1 MTGSQTKA
9 ANKAPNY
16 SLAGTLAWF
25 IVVCSSYVILLLI
38 LAGPH
43 YYGHHIKAGD
53 VAEQDLVSPN
63 RAYVPDEEKTQEQAE
78 LAKRTILPALR
89 RDAHKCADVMSQ
101 VKNSV
106 QKMSELQKQS
116 VLPLPGAPALS
127 AEDQVYL
134 LELPKEK
141 FEQFANGLKNK
152 LDECPIADSRLSTIY
167 KTISANAEA
176 QILVPKPASSKKGT
190 GAPVKRANQKSKG
203 NDTISGATTQAA
215 STNSV
220 QAWLAKIELSR
231 AQFEILRS
239 KSMTFDHDAL
249 LLSASLKP
257 DEANLFYQELNSS
270 VQKLLDNISL
280 QPFVDK
286 SEWELQVYE
295 FLPERI
301 ESAVRLRAAKFV
313 ANRLETNVIID
324 QAATEARMKDA
335 VTAVK
340 PVMKEIDAGAVIV
353 HKGETI
359 SAEEAKTLTALGITE
374 VSDPGLATV
383 IAISLFAAYILFGV
397 YLYTYE
403 AKLFFSP
410 SSVALMA
417 TVSIVTVAVAL
428 FMPQQFPQFVPLPA
442 TALILSVI
450 YGRKLT
456 AILTAL
462 ILLFLSVSDLLS
474 GAHLVAVGAAA
485 GMALGA
491 SVKRRSDLMF
501 TSLLIGLMQMLG
513 YTAAIIIS
521 GSPGQLA
528 KLPSALPMEMLGG
541 LVSSIAAIGT
551 LPFLENIFGILT
563 PYRIAEL
570 AEPDQPLMRQLEE
583 NAPGTYQHSLAVANL
598 AEGGARAIGVD
609 VNLVHTGAMYHDIG
623 KMVTPRYFIENQL
636 GDKNPHDFIPPEES
650 REKVLSHVTNG
661 LALAQKYGL
670 PKAVQ
675 AFIPEHQGTTVI
687 AYFYHKA
694 CQRDGAE
701 NVDPNHYRYPGPKPQ
716 TKESAIVMLA
726 DVSEAVTHSM
736 RNPTME
742 EVETAISNVFKARW
756 DDGQFNESE
765 LTIEELEKV
774 KRGFV
779 RVWRTLH
786 HDRLKYPSTTTG
798 RMPVPPSST
807 NKSADSNNTTGGG
820 SASSDSA
827 TTNNTTATAGKPDQ
841 AEFYGEMQNQKPA
854 DSNTPLIIDCCS
866 NDFEQDT

>member
-1 MTGSQTKA
+1 M
-9 ANKAPNY
+9 
-16 SLAGTLAWF
+16 
-25 IVVCSSYVILLLI
+25 

-53 VAEQDLVSPN
+53 VAEQDLISPN
-63 RAYVPDEEKTQEQAE
+63 RAHVPDEEKTQEQAE

-89 RDAHKCADVMSQ
+89 RDAHKCADVMNQ

-106 QKMSELQKQS
+106 KKMSELQKLS
-116 VLPLPGAPALS
+116 VLPLPSIPSLN

-141 FEQFANGLKNK
+141 FEQFANGLKNRSP
-152 LDECPIADSRLSTIY
+152 ECPVPDSKLSSIY
-167 KTISANAEA
+167 KIVLSNADA
-176 QILVPKPASSKKGT
+176 IPASKPAAAKKSTPASAKKNSQHG
-190 GAPVKRANQKSKG
+190 KS
-203 NDTISGATTQAA
+203 NDTATSATTHAA
-215 STNSV
+215 EPASLQS
-220 QAWLAKIELSR
+220 WLAKIELSR
-231 AQFEILRS
+231 AQFETLRAR
-239 KSMTFDHDAL
+239 SMTFDHDAL
-249 LLSASLKP
+249 LLSASLKT
-257 DEANLFYQELNSS
+257 DEANLFYQDLNSS

-280 QPFVDK
+280 QPFVDR

-301 ESAVRLRAAKFV
+301 DSALRLRAAKFV
-313 ANRLETNVIID
+313 ANRLETNVVID

-335 VTAVK
+335 VTAVL

-359 SAEEAKTLTALGITE
+359 SAEEAKTLHALGITE

-383 IAISLFAAYILFGV
+383 IAIALFAAYILFGV

-403 AKLFFSP
+403 TKLFFSP

-417 TVSIVTVAVAL
+417 TVSIITVAVAL

-456 AILTAL
+456 ATLTAL

-474 GAHLVAVGAAA
+474 GAHLVAVGAAS

-528 KLPSALPMEMLGG
+528 KLPTALPMEMLGG

-598 AEGGARAIGVD
+598 AEGGARAIGAD

-661 LALAQKYGL
+661 IALAQKYGL

-701 NVDPNHYRYPGPKPQ
+701 NVDPNLYRYPGPKPQ

-765 LTIEELEKV
+765 LTFEELEKV

-798 RMPVPPSST
+798 RMPVPPSATSKT
-807 NKSADSNNTTGGG
+807 TDNTGTGSNTTDN
-820 SASSDSA
+820 SANSSD
-827 TTNNTTATAGKPDQ
+827 TGTASKPDQ
-841 AEFYGEMQNQKPA
+841 SEFYGEMQNQKA
-854 DSNTPLIIDCCS
+854 SNDSNTPLIIDCCS
-866 NDFEQDT
+866 SDMEQDT